1 MKRDLVAGVWPV
13 RDLSATTAKDAH
25 HVTVIAAICALA
37 TATCLGYYFGRR
49 AGSARPSWKKR
60 TSRIALGKLAL
71 NLLAMVTARRLQQSL
86 RFERIISDRRGP
98 RRIAPL
104 VLLRGSVVRMRSTY

>member
-1 MKRDLVAGVWPV
+1 V

-37 TATCLGYYFGRR
+37 AATCVGYYFGRR

-86 RFERIISDRRGP
+86 RFERTIPDKRGP
-98 RRIAPL
+98 RLIAPL